1 MTQYLALL
9 RGINVGAANRIR
21 MDALKL
27 LFEQAGFSSVETFI
41 QSGNVLFCSPEPENA
56 VVLKA
61 EQALLD
67 NAGIRT
73 NVILRSAEELARAVS
88 QLPFSQEEIAS
99 AAARNQEGESLYLLF
114 AAQAP
119 QDASKFEQTGLLI
132 EGDAF
137 RLAGRDGYLLLSQ
150 SIRTSKLAS
159 RQQKALMPVT
169 ARNWNTVCQLL
180 ERMNARN
187 Q

>member
-27 LFEQAGFSSVETFI
+27 LFEQAGFSRVETFI
-41 QSGNVLFCSPEPENA
+41 QSGNVLFFSPEPEDA
-56 VVLKA
+56 VVRKA

-67 NAGIRT
+67 NAGICT

-88 QLPFSQEEIAS
+88 QLPFSQEEISS
-99 AAARNQEGESLYLLF
+99 AQARNLEGESLYLLF
-114 AAQAP
+114 ATQAP
-119 QDASKFEQTGLLI
+119 TSTSRATQAALSTD
-132 EGDAF
+132 GDTF
-137 RLAGRDGYLLLSQ
+137 RLVGRDGYLLLTQ
-150 SIRTSKLAS
+150 SIRNSKLAVQ
-159 RQQKALMPVT
+159 QQKALMPVT

-180 ERMNARN
+180 ERMNART

>member
-27 LFEQAGFSSVETFI
+27 VFEQAGFTHVETYI
-41 QSGNVLFCSPEPENA
+41 QSGNVLFFSSEQEEVIVPK
-56 VVLKA
+56 L

-73 NVILRSAEELARAVS
+73 NVILRSADELALSVS
-88 QLPFSQEEIAS
+88 RLPFSQKEIAS
-99 AAARNQEGESLYLLF
+99 AALRYTDGENLFLLF

-119 QDASKFEQTGLLI
+119 AKVPKIEQASPSAD
-132 EGDAF
+132 GDMF
-137 RLAGRDGYLLLSQ
+137 RLVGRDGYLLLCQ
-150 SIRTSKLAS
+150 SIRTSKLALQ
-159 RQQKALMPVT
+159 QQKTLLPVT

-180 ERMNARN
+180 ERMNARS

>member
-27 LFEQAGFSSVETFI
+27 LFEQAGFIRVETYI
-41 QSGNVLFCSPEPENA
+41 QSGNVLFFSPEPEEA
-56 VVLKA
+56 VVRKA
-61 EQALLD
+61 EQALLA

-73 NVILRSAEELARAVS
+73 NVILRSAEEFARAVS
-88 QLPFSQEEIAS
+88 NLPFSQEEIAS
-99 AAARNQEGESLYLLF
+99 AAACNLEGESLYLLF

-119 QDASKFEQTGLLI
+119 AIASKATQASSTLG
-132 EGDAF
+132 GDAF
-137 RLAGRDGYLLLSQ
+137 HLVGRDGYLLLTQ
-150 SIRTSKLAS
+150 SIRNSKLAAQ
-159 RQQKALMPVT
+159 QQKTLLPVT

-180 ERMNARN
+180 EQMNARTR
-187 Q
+187 